1 MKPFLIILSFF
12 ISTIS
17 FSQDTIQSDTKKNS
31 TETTVQNKQKKKGKR
46 KFLGTWIPADSNN
59 NYKDNYLN
67 YKSSSNRK
75 NLFLIPLFLIA
86 CTALIIIVMKKLKA
100 NKTSGKEY
108 GYFKNED
115 L

>member
-17 FSQDTIQSDTKKNS
+17 YSQDTIQSDTQKS
-31 TETTVQNKQKKKGKR
+31 SSESTVQKKQEKKGKR

-67 YKSSSNRK
+67 YKSSSNRN
-75 NLFLIPLFLIA
+75 NLFLLPLFLIA
-86 CTALIIIVMKKLKA
+86 CTALIIIVIKKLKV
-100 NKTSGKEY
+100 NKTSGKAY
-108 GYFKNED
+108 GYFKNKD